1 MAKSIDK
8 VKTPAARERLRA
20 LTLSKAID
28 SIGQAEFLPNIMDYL
43 RIDVPFIGMLLL
55 MVDELNRPS
64 HIYDTIRATYRPNLD
79 IYLGGVYDLDPFF
92 VSFRKKRQATAM
104 LIRDVAPDRF
114 QLTEYYRR
122 YYRNIELR
130 DEMALFTE
138 LDDGN
143 FLSFSIG
150 RRSFEPRFRRHELKY
165 IERDLP
171 VLGALCRQHFKQA
184 STQPAEASARQRLEF
199 ALERFGEE
207 ALTPRERDVA
217 ICILKG
223 HSSKSTA
230 REIEVSPETVK
241 IHRKNIYRKLNV
253 SSQSDLFVRFVAALN
268 QEISGRT
275 Q

>member
-1 MAKSIDK
+1 MAKSTNET
-8 VKTPAARERLRA
+8 KTPAAREQQRA
-20 LTLSKAID
+20 LSLSKAVD
-28 SIGQAEFLPNIMDYL
+28 SIGQTEFLPNMMDYL
-43 RIDVPFIGMLLL
+43 RIDVPFVGMLLL
-55 MVDELNRPS
+55 MIDGSNRPT
-64 HIYDTIRATYRPNLD
+64 HIYDTIRAAYRPNLD
-79 IYLGGVYDLDPFF
+79 IYLDGVYELDPFF
-92 VSFRKKRQATAM
+92 VSFRKNRQTCAM

-138 LDDGN
+138 LGDDR

-150 RRSFEPRFRRHELKY
+150 RRGSESRFRRHELKY

-184 STQPAEASARQRLEF
+184 STQPTEASAKQRLEF

-217 ICILKG
+217 VCILKG

-253 SSQSDLFVRFVAALN
+253 SSQSDLFVRFVATLN
-268 QEISGRT
+268 QGISGRA
-275 Q
+275 

>member
-1 MAKSIDK
+1 MAINIGEI
-8 VKTPAARERLRA
+8 KTPAGREQQRA
-20 LTLSKAID
+20 LTLSKAVD
-28 SIGQAEFLPNIMDYL
+28 SIGQTEFLPNMMDYL
-43 RIDVPFIGMLLL
+43 RIDVPFVGMLLL
-55 MVDELNRPS
+55 MVDELNRPT
-64 HIYDTIRATYRPNLD
+64 HIYDTIRAAYRPNLD
-79 IYLGGVYDLDPFF
+79 IYLDGVYELDPFF
-92 VSFRKKRQATAM
+92 VSFSKNRQTCAM

-138 LDDGN
+138 LGDDRY
-143 FLSFSIG
+143 LSFSIA
-150 RRSFEPRFRRHELKY
+150 RRVSEPRFRRHELKY

-171 VLGALCRQHFKQA
+171 VLAALCRQHFKQA
-184 STQPAEASARQRLEF
+184 STQPNDASAEQRLEF

-217 ICILKG
+217 VCILKG

-253 SSQSDLFVRFVAALN
+253 SSQSDLFVRFVATLN
-268 QEISGRT
+268 QGISGRA
-275 Q
+275 